1 MNSDTGGILGVFG
14 FIVSMAGVI
23 YTAINHKKIRCR
35 CCGKDLD
42 MSVDVDTT
50 EEIKKTVKEEAA
62 VAASAAAQEQVDTE
76 EDNEEDDEEDDESA
90 AAAATVAAPPA
101 AAVAA
106 KAKTRLNEVTAIRVM
121 SAQRSRSTSNDAY
134 PDSLEPSRKKTSKGK
149 IVPIVEA

>member
-14 FIVSMAGVI
+14 FLVSMAGVI

-50 EEIKKTVKEEAA
+50 EEIKKKTKEEEAA
-62 VAASAAAQEQVDTE
+62 ASVAAQAQAQVDTE
-76 EDNEEDDEEDDESA
+76 EDDNNDDEYARVAES
-90 AAAATVAAPPA
+90 VAA

-106 KAKTRLNEVTAIRVM
+106 AEKAKARLNEVTAIRVM
-121 SAQRSRSTSNDAY
+121 SAQRSRYTSNDAY

-149 IVPIVEA
+149 IVPIAEA